1 MIKTV
6 VFEDNE
12 FLREELIML
21 LSNAKG
27 IQCMGGWENCLQ
39 VEKIMDFY
47 QPDVVLMD
55 IDMPEADGIY
65 GLKHIVKKKSGVSV
79 IMLTVFEDDQHVFES
94 ICLGAKGYLLKKSIP
109 EKIIDS
115 IKEVVE
121 GGSPMSPF
129 IARKV
134 LDSFSSLKNTATQDY
149 NLTSR
154 EKDMLRCLVNGNS
167 YKMAAAELDISI
179 NTVRQYIRKIYEK
192 LQVHSMNEAVSKA
205 IKQQIV

>member
-1 MIKTV
+1 MIKTA

-12 FLREELIML
+12 FLREQLITL
-21 LSNAKG
+21 LQNAEG
-27 IQCMGGWENCLQ
+27 IACVGGWENCLQ
-39 VEKIMDFY
+39 VEKIMEFY

-65 GLKHIVKKKSGVSV
+65 GLKHIVKKQPRVSV
-79 IMLTVFEDDQHVFES
+79 VMLTVFEDDQHVFDS

-109 EKIIDS
+109 EKIIES
-115 IKEVVE
+115 IKDVVD

-134 LDSFSSLKNTATQDY
+134 LENFSALKNTATQDY

-154 EKDMLRCLVNGNS
+154 EKDMLRSLVNGNS
-167 YKMAAAELDISI
+167 YKMAAAELNISL

-205 IKQQIV
+205 IKQQII